1 MPKNNLMDR
10 RHWLISALSLVSLGF
25 AGKAS
30 AKQFF
35 RRVPT
40 QYIAALDP
48 PEATSGTGAET
59 WGIWRQD
66 PGPIGV
72 WLRFYKLLRKAGNIA
87 PAGWRFDIDDWW
99 LDENGL
105 IMRSP
110 DFPISAENIM
120 LQMAKTTYRC

>member
-40 QYIAALDP
+40 QYIAALAP

-72 WLRFYKLLRKAGNIA
+72 
-87 PAGWRFDIDDWW
+87 
-99 LDENGL
+99 
-105 IMRSP
+105 
-110 DFPISAENIM
+110 
-120 LQMAKTTYRC
+120 